1 MQLLNIQTVEEL
13 KKSHSGWIEEALR
26 SDRHVRE
33 SKWVQSVA
41 VGSEEF
47 VEMTKEKLG
56 FQVKGRIVSRSGDD
70 YQLREQPAAYS
81 AHFAPENALLSDDN
95 TWFWSISDVI

>member
-1 MQLLNIQTVEEL
+1 MYRL
-13 KKSHSGWIEEALR
+13 
-26 SDRHVRE
+26 DRHVRE

-81 AHFAPENALLSDDN
+81 AHFTPEKALLIDDN
-95 TWFWSISDVI
+95 TCFWSISDVI

>member
-1 MQLLNIQTVEEL
+1 MNFQTVEEL
-13 KKSHSGWIEEALR
+13 KKSHSGWVEEALR

-56 FQVKGRIVSRSGDD
+56 IQVKGRSVSRSGDD
-70 YQLREQPAAYS
+70 YQLREQLAAYS
-81 AHFAPENALLSDDN
+81 AHFAPGNAPLSDDN
-95 TWFWSISDVI
+95 TCFWSISDVI

>member
-1 MQLLNIQTVEEL
+1 
-13 KKSHSGWIEEALR
+13 LR

-56 FQVKGRIVSRSGDD
+56 FQVKGRSVSQSGDN
-70 YQLREQPAAYS
+70 YQLREQQTAYS
-81 AHFAPENALLSDDN
+81 PLFAPENSSLSDDN
-95 TWFWSISDVI
+95 TYFWNESDVI

>member
-1 MQLLNIQTVEEL
+1 MQLMNFQTVEEL
-13 KKSHSGWIEEALR
+13 KKSHSGWVEEALR

-56 FQVKGRIVSRSGDD
+56 IQVKGRSVSRSGDD
-70 YQLREQPAAYS
+70 YQLREQQAAYS
-81 AHFAPENALLSDDN
+81 AHFAPENAPLSDDN
-95 TWFWSISDVI
+95 TCYWNISGAI